1 MEGNTV
7 EERKALSL
15 IELRSYGLVE
25 REERNGNTI
34 FVVKPPKE
42 EKAIIFCVH
51 SRLVGVNS
59 VRKLRKILEEFEI
72 EKGIMIANTRYS
84 AMSKKEAKKDGIEL
98 IPGRFP
104 PMNIFEHELVPD
116 HEILSS
122 KEADNLL
129 KEYSMS
135 KHQLPQIKKTDIAI
149 IAIGAKLGD
158 VIKITRNSPTAGE
171 FVSYRLVVP

>member
-1 MEGNTV
+1 MESNTI

-15 IELRSYGLVE
+15 VELRNYEIIE
-25 REERNGNTI
+25 RKERDGNTI
-34 FVVKPPKE
+34 FVVKPPKGK
-42 EKAIIFCVH
+42 KAVIFCVH
-51 SRLVGVNS
+51 KKLVGVNS
-59 VRKLRKILEEFEI
+59 VRKLRTILEEFGI

-84 AMSKKEAKKDGIEL
+84 AMSKKEAKRDGIEL

-104 PMNIFEHELVPD
+104 PMNIFEHELVPE

-122 KEADNLL
+122 EEADSLL
-129 KEYSMS
+129 KEYSLN

-158 VIKITRNSPTAGE
+158 IVKITRASPTAGE